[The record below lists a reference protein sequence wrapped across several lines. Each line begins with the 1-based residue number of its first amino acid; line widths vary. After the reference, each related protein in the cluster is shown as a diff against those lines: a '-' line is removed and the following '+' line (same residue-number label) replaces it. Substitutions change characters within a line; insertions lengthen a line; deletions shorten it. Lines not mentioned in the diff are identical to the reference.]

1 MRLLENLVP
10 LELRLAKL
18 QRNLLLRLVSR
29 LQLLPH

>member
-1 MRLLENLVP
+1 MRQQENLVP

-18 QRNLLLRLVSR
+18 QKNLLLRLVSR